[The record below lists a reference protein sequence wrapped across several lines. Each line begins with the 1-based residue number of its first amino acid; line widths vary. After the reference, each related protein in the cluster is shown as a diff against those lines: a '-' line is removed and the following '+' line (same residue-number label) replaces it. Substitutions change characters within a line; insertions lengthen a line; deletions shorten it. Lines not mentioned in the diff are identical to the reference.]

1 MASFVS
7 QSSKHDPVTPLTPR
21 AWRSPAR
28 DTLQWSLQYTRW
40 HDTHHVTRQHW
51 LLRVVSS
58 SLLISHDVS
67 REMFTV
73 PGSDRDWVLGTAGLR
88 RLGAGS
94 QGSLLHCITPWLPP
108 LAAIIAGLLHIN
120 HRNGKMQGKSRAN
133 KHWHLTLALLVTFQD
148 EYFEDTKKTFKLT
161 TFKICS
167 FDLLEKVRSNIKRW
181 GSAISQ
187 AGKWGRG
194 I

>member
-1 MASFVS
+1 MACVIPQQNDDDLIDCDLYCLCQQWHNYTRAS
-7 QSSKHDPVTPLTPR
+7 VTCGIVCITVIKTWFCDAAYSPGVKIT
-21 AWRSPAR
+21 RSWHITMVITIHMMTWYSPCHQTA
-28 DTLQWSLQYTRW
+28 LIVESSLQLSVN
-40 HDTHHVTRQHW
+40 VTWCLQ
-51 LLRVVSS
+51 
-58 SLLISHDVS
+58 

-133 KHWHLTLALLVTFQD
+133 KHWHLNVSH
-148 EYFEDTKKTFKLT
+148 
-161 TFKICS
+161 IS
-167 FDLLEKVRSNIKRW
+167 RW
-181 GSAISQ
+181 SL
-187 AGKWGRG
+187 
-194 I
+194 